1 MVLLLYKSINI
12 MKKTTTSKYPANLP
26 ISRNAYK
33 RFINRIISVFADDP
47 TGMSEM
53 IAAFD
58 SYLAD
63 PASPIQFINPSMRAA
78 FSFLR
83 QDIDVAIERS
93 RRARQRALARKSTAT
108 PSTPTAT
115 TPGGTTTHIPSTTPE
130 DTYSP
135 SHAPS
140 TTPECTSSPSLV
152 PAITPETTT
161 SPAIEAPASTTKKEE
176 SSATL
181 TPRQDSTTSKQNTT
195 TSHHHHRKNT
205 RNTSTQRPSRHTSRK
220 RKLKLH
226 KPGQ

>member
-1 MVLLLYKSINI
+1 
-12 MKKTTTSKYPANLP
+12 MKKTATSKYPANLP

-47 TGMSEM
+47 AGMSEM

-63 PASPIQFINPSMRAA
+63 PASPINFNNPSMRVA

-93 RRARQRALARKSTAT
+93 RRARQRALARKA
-108 PSTPTAT
+108 TAT
-115 TPGGTTTHIPSTTPE
+115 TTLNATTTSNATTPEGTTSHIPSTTPK
-130 DTYSP
+130 P
-135 SHAPS
+135 
-140 TTPECTSSPSLV
+140 
-152 PAITPETTT
+152 TTT
-161 SPAIEAPASTTKKEE
+161 PAIEAPASTIQKEE
-176 SSATL
+176 ASAT
-181 TPRQDSTTSKQNTT
+181 TISKQDSITPKQNTT
-195 TSHHHHRKNT
+195 TPHHHYRKNT

>member
-1 MVLLLYKSINI
+1 
-12 MKKTTTSKYPANLP
+12 MKKTATSKYPANLP

-47 TGMSEM
+47 AGMSEM

-63 PASPIQFINPSMRAA
+63 PASPIQFIDPSMRAA

-93 RRARQRALARKSTAT
+93 SRARQRALARKATAT
-108 PSTPTAT
+108 PSTPT
-115 TPGGTTTHIPSTTPE
+115 TPEGTTTHIPSTAPE

-135 SHAPS
+135 S
-140 TTPECTSSPSLV
+140 T
-152 PAITPETTT
+152 TPETTT
-161 SPAIEAPASTTKKEE
+161 TPAIEAAATSTRKEE
-176 SSATL
+176 SSASH
-181 TPRQDSTTSKQNTT
+181 TPKQDSTNPKQDPITPKQNTT
-195 TSHHHHRKNT
+195 TPHHHHRKNT
-205 RNTSTQRPSRHTSRK
+205 RNTSTSHPSRHTTRK
-220 RKLKLH
+220 RKLKFN

>member
-1 MVLLLYKSINI
+1 
-12 MKKTTTSKYPANLP
+12 MKKTATSKYPANLP

-47 TGMSEM
+47 SGMSEM
-53 IAAFD
+53 ITAFD

-63 PASPIQFINPSMRAA
+63 PASPINFINPSMRAA

-93 RRARQRALARKSTAT
+93 RRARQRALARKSSAT
-108 PSTPTAT
+108 TTLNATTTSNAT
-115 TPGGTTTHIPSTTPE
+115 TPEGTTTHIPSTAPE

-135 SHAPS
+135 S
-140 TTPECTSSPSLV
+140 T
-152 PAITPETTT
+152 TPETTT
-161 SPAIEAPASTTKKEE
+161 TPAIEAPATSTRKEE
-176 SSATL
+176 SSASH
-181 TPRQDSTTSKQNTT
+181 TPKQDSTNPKQDSITPKQNTT
-195 TSHHHHRKNT
+195 TPHHHHRKNT
-205 RNTSTQRPSRHTSRK
+205 RNTSAQRQSRHTSRK

>member
-47 TGMSEM
+47 SGMSEM

-63 PASPIQFINPSMRAA
+63 PASPINFINPSMRVA

-93 RRARQRALARKSTAT
+93 HRARQRALARKATAT
-108 PSTPTAT
+108 PSTPNATTTSNAT
-115 TPGGTTTHIPSTTPE
+115 TPEGTTTHIPSTTPE
-130 DTYSP
+130 P
-135 SHAPS
+135 
-140 TTPECTSSPSLV
+140 TTK
-152 PAITPETTT
+152 
-161 SPAIEAPASTTKKEE
+161 PAIEAPVSTTQKEGA
-176 SSATL
+176 SAT
-181 TPRQDSTTSKQNTT
+181 TISKQDSTNPKQDPITPKQNTT
-195 TSHHHHRKNT
+195 TPHHHHRKNT
-205 RNTSTQRPSRHTSRK
+205 RNTSAQRPSRHTSRK

>member
-12 MKKTTTSKYPANLP
+12 MKKTATSKYPANLP

-63 PASPIQFINPSMRAA
+63 PASPINFINPSMRVA

-93 RRARQRALARKSTAT
+93 RRARQRAVARKSSAT
-108 PSTPTAT
+108 PS
-115 TPGGTTTHIPSTTPE
+115 IPTTPE
-130 DTYSP
+130 STTSHIPATPPKGTTSP
-135 SHAPS
+135 AHAPS
-140 TTPECTSSPSLV
+140 TTPECTSSPSHV
-152 PAITPETTT
+152 SFTTPEGTT
-161 SPAIEAPASTTKKEE
+161 SPAIEAPVSTTQKEE
-176 SSATL
+176 SSAT
-181 TPRQDSTTSKQNTT
+181 TTSKQDSTTPKQNTT
-195 TSHHHHRKNT
+195 TPHHHHRKNT
-205 RNTSTQRPSRHTSRK
+205 RNTPTQRPSRHTSRK

>member
-47 TGMSEM
+47 AGMSEM
-53 IAAFD
+53 ITAFD
-58 SYLAD
+58 SYLAA
-63 PASPIQFINPSMRAA
+63 PASPINFINPSMRAA

-93 RRARQRALARKSTAT
+93 RRARQRALARKATVT
-108 PSTPTAT
+108 PSTPN
-115 TPGGTTTHIPSTTPE
+115 
-130 DTYSP
+130 
-135 SHAPS
+135 
-140 TTPECTSSPSLV
+140 
-152 PAITPETTT
+152 AITPEATT
-161 SPAIEAPASTTKKEE
+161 PAIEAPTSTTQKEE
-176 SSATL
+176 SSATP
-181 TPRQDSTTSKQNTT
+181 TPKQDSTIPKQNTT
-195 TSHHHHRKNT
+195 TPHHHHRKNT

-226 KPGQ
+226 KPGQQ

>member
-47 TGMSEM
+47 SGMSEM

-63 PASPIQFINPSMRAA
+63 PASPINFINPSMRAA

-93 RRARQRALARKSTAT
+93 SRARQRALARKSTAT
-108 PSTPTAT
+108 TTLNATTTSNAT
-115 TPGGTTTHIPSTTPE
+115 TPEGTTT
-130 DTYSP
+130 
-135 SHAPS
+135 
-140 TTPECTSSPSLV
+140 
-152 PAITPETTT
+152 
-161 SPAIEAPASTTKKEE
+161 PAIEAPVSITQKEE
-176 SSATL
+176 SSAT
-181 TPRQDSTTSKQNTT
+181 TISKQDSTNPKQDPITPKQKTT
-195 TSHHHHRKNT
+195 TPHHHHRKNT

-226 KPGQ
+226 KPGQQ

>member
-47 TGMSEM
+47 SGMSEM

-63 PASPIQFINPSMRAA
+63 PASPINFINPSMRAA

-93 RRARQRALARKSTAT
+93 SRARQRALARKATAP
-108 PSTPTAT
+108 PSTPNAT
-115 TPGGTTTHIPSTTPE
+115 TPEGTISHI
-130 DTYSP
+130 
-135 SHAPS
+135 PS
-140 TTPECTSSPSLV
+140 TTPECTSSPSHV
-152 PAITPETTT
+152 SSTTPEPTTK
-161 SPAIEAPASTTKKEE
+161 PAIEASASTTQKEE
-176 SSATL
+176 SLATP
-181 TPRQDSTTSKQNTT
+181 THKEDSTNPKQDSITPKQNTT
-195 TSHHHHRKNT
+195 TPHHHHRKNT
-205 RNTSTQRPSRHTSRK
+205 RNTSAQRPSRHTSRK

>member
-63 PASPIQFINPSMRAA
+63 PTSPINFINPSMRAA

-93 RRARQRALARKSTAT
+93 RRARQRALVRKASAT
-108 PSTPTAT
+108 TTLNATTTSNAT
-115 TPGGTTTHIPSTTPE
+115 TPEGTTSHIPSTTPE
-130 DTYSP
+130 P
-135 SHAPS
+135 
-140 TTPECTSSPSLV
+140 
-152 PAITPETTT
+152 TTT
-161 SPAIEAPASTTKKEE
+161 PAIEAPASTTQKEE
-176 SSATL
+176 SSAT
-181 TPRQDSTTSKQNTT
+181 TISKQGSTTPKQNTT
-195 TSHHHHRKNT
+195 TPHHHHRKNT

>member
-1 MVLLLYKSINI
+1 
-12 MKKTTTSKYPANLP
+12 MKKTATSKYPANLP

-47 TGMSEM
+47 TGMSDM

-63 PASPIQFINPSMRAA
+63 PASPIQFINPSMRVA

-108 PSTPTAT
+108 TTLNATTTSNAT
-115 TPGGTTTHIPSTTPE
+115 TPEGTTT
-130 DTYSP
+130 
-135 SHAPS
+135 
-140 TTPECTSSPSLV
+140 
-152 PAITPETTT
+152 
-161 SPAIEAPASTTKKEE
+161 PAIEASASTTQKEE
-176 SSATL
+176 SSATPTHKEDSTNPKQDL
-181 TPRQDSTTSKQNTT
+181 TPKQNTT
-195 TSHHHHRKNT
+195 TPHHHHRKNT